1 MAFLYESHLGGYYLE
16 EYERDWDD
24 LYCETCGDSDWPVG
38 EFYSAVDALIYLADD
53 IAIDNRGGYSLE
65 DVLDT
70 LSYFDD
76 CPSYEEAKKIVRDN
90 YTNYDEEDDEE

>member
-1 MAFLYESHLGGYYLE
+1 MYLYQSHLGGYYLDE
-16 EYERDWDD
+16 FYRDANE
-24 LYCETCGDSDWPVG
+24 LYCEECGDSDFCEGWF
-38 EFYSAVDALIYLADD
+38 ESAVDALIYLADD

-65 DVLDT
+65 DVLNT

-90 YTNYDEEDDEE
+90 YTNYDEMDDEE